1 MSTQKELYY
10 CYDFILDFTIKSE
23 KANMTCISI
32 ALAVNKEF
40 EIGIIY
46 NPVLEHL
53 FIIRKG
59 HGAYF
64 NEKLIKSSSSI
75 EGLEHSS
82 LCLKILYATIKNIHD
97 IILRRLEAFVSITH
111 EIRIPW
117 DAAAGIF
124 IIKEIGG
131 IVIDTNSGEF
141 NVMSSKLLTVAN
153 CKLAKEL
160 IKLIKILKCGEDEKV
175 IYNKN
180 EGDFVTNYNQ
190 QIEKLF
196 IDSLS
201 KEFPNHRIIAE
212 ETVFAMQKMP
222 ELTDA
227 PTWFL
232 DPIDGTINFMHSLPY
247 FNISIALMIR
257 KVLVLGIIYNPS
269 NSEFYTATKGKS
281 AFLNG
286 KPIHVSNI
294 TVLLKILRDSIN
306 GFKHIKEKLGDW
318 DLVTEYDR
326 QIEDIIIGGLKR
338 AFSNHRFIA
347 EESTGKDLPELT
359 DAPTWIIDPIDGTT
373 NFIHGFPHTCV
384 VIGLAV
390 KKEMVLG
397 IVYNPILEQLF
408 TARKGR
414 GAFLNGKPIQVSKIQ
429 ELSKA
434 LVCMESGFI
443 KVDDLREKMVE
454 RIQTI
459 VKAAQGIRTLGVAA
473 LTLCYIALGIVEA
486 YYIEGPGISTWDIAA
501 ASLIISEAGGVVVDR
516 ITGEPIDIMKPR
528 AVAACNERIARDVVR
543 LIREADHR
551 VDMRTK

>member
-1 MSTQKELYY
+1 
-10 CYDFILDFTIKSE
+10 
-23 KANMTCISI
+23 
-32 ALAVNKEF
+32 
-40 EIGIIY
+40 
-46 NPVLEHL
+46 
-53 FIIRKG
+53 
-59 HGAYF
+59 
-64 NEKLIKSSSSI
+64 
-75 EGLEHSS
+75 
-82 LCLKILYATIKNIHD
+82 
-97 IILRRLEAFVSITH
+97 
-111 EIRIPW
+111 
-117 DAAAGIF
+117 
-124 IIKEIGG
+124 
-131 IVIDTNSGEF
+131 
-141 NVMSSKLLTVAN
+141 
-153 CKLAKEL
+153 
-160 IKLIKILKCGEDEKV
+160 
-175 IYNKN
+175 
-180 EGDFVTNYNQ
+180 
-190 QIEKLF
+190 
-196 IDSLS
+196 
-201 KEFPNHRIIAE
+201 
-212 ETVFAMQKMP
+212 
-222 ELTDA
+222 
-227 PTWFL
+227 
-232 DPIDGTINFMHSLPY
+232 
-247 FNISIALMIR
+247 
-257 KVLVLGIIYNPS
+257 
-269 NSEFYTATKGKS
+269 
-281 AFLNG
+281 
-286 KPIHVSNI
+286 
-294 TVLLKILRDSIN
+294 LLKILRDSIN

-326 QIEDIIIGGLKR
+326 QIEDTIIGGLKR

-359 DAPTWIIDPIDGTT
+359 DVPTWIIDPIDGTT

-390 KKEMVLG
+390 KKEMILG

-443 KVDDLREKMVE
+443 KVDNLREKTME

-528 AVAACNERIARDVVR
+528 VVAACNEGIARDVVR

-551 VDMRTK
+551 VDMRIK